1 MWVENPFLI
10 NAQIAQLVRVFVF
23 ENCVH
28 NETPTN
34 WQRRQK
40 TGAKA
45 GKKGP
50 ESIDLFPLQIQL
62 QILPTEGSETELD
75 PYSITVF
82 KRHSLPCPCVQSF
95 IINNK
100 PETKD
105 SQTHSHAQSSRQR
118 KVMAKQLLHMD
129 IQYLLRIRRVV
140 LWRPAV
146 TLFEINARKYTL
158 HQYIYSTCRRETE
171 RERERVRTR

>member
-1 MWVENPFLI
+1 MAEKTENGSKG
-10 NAQIAQLVRVFVF
+10 R
-23 ENCVH
+23 
-28 NETPTN
+28 
-34 WQRRQK
+34 
-40 TGAKA
+40 
-45 GKKGP
+45 KKGT

-105 SQTHSHAQSSRQR
+105 LQTHSHAQSSRQR

-158 HQYIYSTCRRETE
+158 HLYIQHLQE
-171 RERERVRTR
+171 RERERESENEIANAKEKDKVFMINKYFSHFLRQASNEMGHE

>member
-1 MWVENPFLI
+1 MKRLRSGRED
-10 NAQIAQLVRVFVF
+10 RKR
-23 ENCVH
+23 E
-28 NETPTN
+28 
-34 WQRRQK
+34 QRQE
-40 TGAKA
+40 
-45 GKKGP
+45 KGT
-50 ESIDLFPLQIQL
+50 ESIDLFPVQIQL

-105 SQTHSHAQSSRQR
+105 LQTHSHAQSSRQR

-158 HQYIYSTCRRETE
+158 HQYIYSTCRRE